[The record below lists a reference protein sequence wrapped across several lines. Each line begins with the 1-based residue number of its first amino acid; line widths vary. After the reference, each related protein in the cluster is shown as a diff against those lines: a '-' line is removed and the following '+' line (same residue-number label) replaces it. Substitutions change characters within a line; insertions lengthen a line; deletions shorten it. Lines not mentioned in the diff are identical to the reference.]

1 MHVLLIMIV
10 YQTKQNLYDEAGGS
24 VASKVLRK
32 HSLLE
37 TGSKN
42 HLILGWLVGRHSTM
56 AVRNANAFR
65 TRRPGGDLHK
75 ERRATR
81 GCMLRNP
88 RPYLAIMILHS
99 RAPSPSSGRCDRV

>member
-1 MHVLLIMIV
+1 MHVLLIMIA

-24 VASKVLRK
+24 AASKVLRK

-42 HLILGWLVGRHSTM
+42 RLIHGWLVSWSSTM
-56 AVRNANAFR
+56 AVINANAFR
-65 TRRPGGDLHK
+65 TRCRGVGLHK
-75 ERRATR
+75 ERRVAR

-88 RPYLAIMILHS
+88 RPCLAIMILH
-99 RAPSPSSGRCDRV
+99 